1 MPGTT
6 GQRVLP
12 QQAELQDWLTTEI
25 AQLLGTE
32 PEDIDRSAAFGE
44 YGLESISGLTLA
56 AAIEDHLGIEVDP
69 TVVWD
74 HPSIDALAAHL
85 IEAQAATS

>member
-1 MPGTT
+1 MPGSTE
-6 GQRVLP
+6 
-12 QQAELQDWLTTEI
+12 QQTVPDQAALREWLAAEV
-25 AQLLGTE
+25 AVLLGIE
-32 PEDIDRSAAFGE
+32 PETVDRSARFGE

-56 AAIEDHLGIEVDP
+56 AAIEDHLGIELDP

>member
-6 GQRVLP
+6 GQQILSE
-12 QQAELQDWLTTEI
+12 QTALQDWLAAEV

-32 PEDIDRSAAFGE
+32 AQDIDRSATFGE
-44 YGLESISGLTLA
+44 YGLESVSGLTLA
-56 AAIEDHLGIEVDP
+56 AAIEDHLGVEVDP

-74 HPSIDALAAHL
+74 HPSINELAAHL
-85 IEAQAATS
+85 IEARGATS

>member
-6 GQRVLP
+6 GQQVLP

-32 PEDIDRSAAFGE
+32 PEDI
-44 YGLESISGLTLA
+44 
-56 AAIEDHLGIEVDP
+56 
-69 TVVWD
+69 
-74 HPSIDALAAHL
+74 
-85 IEAQAATS
+85 

>member
-6 GQRVLP
+6 GQRTESR
-12 QQAELQDWLTTEI
+12 QAALQDWLTTEI
-25 AQLLGTE
+25 AQLLGTA
-32 PEDIDRSAAFGE
+32 PEDIDRLAAFGE

-74 HPSIDALAAHL
+74 HPSIDALATHL

>member
-6 GQRVLP
+6 GQKALS
-12 QQAELQDWLTTEI
+12 QQTELQDWLTNET
-25 AQLLGTE
+25 AQLLGIA
-32 PEDIDRSAAFGE
+32 PQDIDRSAAFGE
-44 YGLESISGLTLA
+44 YGLESISVLTLA
-56 AAIEDHLGIEVDP
+56 AAIEDHLGVELDP

-74 HPSIDALAAHL
+74 HPSIAALAAHL

>member
-1 MPGTT
+1 MPGSTEQQT
-6 GQRVLP
+6 AP
-12 QQAELQDWLTTEI
+12 DQAELREWLATEV
-25 AQLLGTE
+25 AVLLGIA
-32 PEDIDRSAAFGE
+32 PETVDRSARFGE

-56 AAIEDHLGIEVDP
+56 AAIEDHLGIELDP

-74 HPSIDALAAHL
+74 HPSIDELAAHL

>member
-6 GQRVLP
+6 GQRTASA
-12 QQAELQDWLTTEI
+12 QAALRDWLTTEI
-25 AQLLGTE
+25 AQLLGTA
-32 PEDIDRSAAFGE
+32 PEDIDRTAPFGE

-85 IEAQAATS
+85 TEAQAATS